1 MFKLA
6 KYLKGYYTISFVGA
20 VCKLLEALF
29 ELIVPLVMAQII
41 DVGIANND
49 IKYILIMGGAMV
61 GLGVLGLTLALTCQY
76 LASKAAMGYGT
87 TLRMTMYKHI
97 NSLSHSEIDNF
108 GAGSL
113 ITRITGDINQT
124 QTAMAMTIRLAT
136 RAPFLIIGATVMA
149 MILDI
154 KLSAVFLIIAPIVGI
169 ILWLIM
175 SRSVPYYKRNQQ
187 KLDKLNTIT
196 SENLSGNRVIRAYA
210 KQEYE
215 IKRFDDC
222 AEELRDN
229 AVKVGKIASLLNPL
243 TMVILNLAIVA
254 IIWFGGVRVD
264 AGSALTQGKV
274 IAFVNYITQIL
285 LALVVFAQLVSIY
298 TKAAASAQRIN
309 EVLATSSSIK
319 DGELKPQDL
328 KINCSDNEKCD
339 NGVLL
344 RFDNVTFGYGGE
356 PVISDINFTVRRGE
370 MLGII
375 GGTGSGK
382 STLIN
387 LIPRFYDVSDGS
399 VEFMGVNVK
408 DYNVDDLRQAIG
420 LVPQKA
426 KLFRGTIAE
435 NIRWGKRNATDEE
448 VRKAAKIAMADD
460 FVMEKSD
467 GYNTL
472 VASNARNLSGGQIQ
486 RITIA
491 RALVRKPKL
500 LILDDSSSALDYAT
514 DYKLKS
520 SLRAISNE
528 TSTIIVSQRISS
540 IKDCDTIILLDNG
553 KAIAMGTHD
562 ELVTNSVEY
571 REICASQAAIDG
583 GAL

>member
-49 IKYILIMGGAMV
+49 IKYILIMGAAMV

-97 NSLSHSEIDNF
+97 NGLSHSEIDNF

-210 KQEYE
+210 KQGYE
-215 IKRFDDC
+215 IKRFDDS

-229 AVKVGKIASLLNPL
+229 AVKVGRIASLLNPL

-309 EVLATSSSIK
+309 EVLATSSSIN
-319 DGELKPQDL
+319 DGDLKPQDSEFD
-328 KINCSDNEKCD
+328 CSNNAKTDNAA
-339 NGVLL
+339 LL

-387 LIPRFYDVSDGS
+387 LIPRFYDVSVGS

-408 DYNVDDLRQAIG
+408 DYKVDDLRQAIG

-448 VRKAAKIAMADD
+448 VRNAAKIAMADD
-460 FVMEKSD
+460 FIMEKSD

-520 SLRAISNE
+520 ALRAISHD

-562 ELVTNSVEY
+562 ELIANSVEY
-571 REICASQAAIDG
+571 RDICASQAAIDG

>member
-6 KYLKGYYTISFVGA
+6 KYLKGYYTISCIGA

-49 IKYILIMGGAMV
+49 IGYILRMGGVMV
-61 GLGVLGLTLALTCQY
+61 ALGVLGLVLALTCQY

-87 TLRMTMYKHI
+87 TLRMAMYKHI
-97 NSLSHSEIDNF
+97 NGLSHAEIDGF

-136 RAPFLIIGATVMA
+136 RAPFLIIGATAMA

-154 KLSAVFLIIAPIVGI
+154 KLSTVFLIIAPIVGV

-187 KLDKLNTIT
+187 KLDKLNTIA

-210 KQEYE
+210 KQDYE
-215 IKRFDDC
+215 IERFDNS
-222 AEELRDN
+222 AEELRAN

-309 EVLATSSSIK
+309 EVLETESEIK
-319 DGELKPQDL
+319 DGEAALIDDGG
-328 KINCSDNEKCD
+328 DNDEM
-339 NGVLL
+339 LT
-344 RFDNVTFGYGGE
+344 FENVTFGYGGE
-356 PVISDINFTVRRGE
+356 PVVSGISFSMHRGE

-387 LIPRFYDVSDGS
+387 LIPRFYDVSDGA
-399 VEFMGVNVK
+399 VKFMGRNVK
-408 DYNVDDLRQAIG
+408 DYKIDELRSNIG

-426 KLFRGTIAE
+426 KLFRGTIGE
-435 NIRWGKRNATDEE
+435 NIRWGKRNASDDE
-448 VRKAAKIAMADD
+448 VREAAKIAMADE
-460 FVMEKSD
+460 FISTKSD
-467 GYNTL
+467 GYDTV
-472 VASNARNLSGGQIQ
+472 VASSARNLSGGQIQ
-486 RITIA
+486 RVTIA

-514 DYKLKS
+514 DYKLKTA
-520 SLRAISNE
+520 LRSISRE

-540 IKDCDTIILLDNG
+540 IKDCDKIILLDRG
-553 KAIAMGTHD
+553 RAVAIGTHR
-562 ELVTNSVEY
+562 ELCAASNEY
-571 REICASQAAIDG
+571 RDICESQAAIDG
-583 GAL
+583 GGV

>member
-6 KYLKGYYTISFVGA
+6 KYLKGYYTISCIGA

-41 DVGIANND
+41 DVGITNND
-49 IKYILIMGGAMV
+49 TGYILRMGGVMV
-61 GLGVLGLTLALTCQY
+61 ALGVLGLALALTCQY

-87 TLRMTMYKHI
+87 MLRMAMYKHI
-97 NSLSHSEIDNF
+97 NGLSHAEIDSF

-187 KLDKLNTIT
+187 KLDRLNTIA

-210 KQEYE
+210 KQDYE
-215 IKRFDDC
+215 IERFDNS
-222 AEELRDN
+222 AEELRVN

-264 AGSALTQGKV
+264 AGSTLTQGKV

-309 EVLATSSSIK
+309 EVLETESEIK
-319 DGELKPQDL
+319 DGQSALDDEGGDNDELL
-328 KINCSDNEKCD
+328 AFE
-339 NGVLL
+339 
-344 RFDNVTFGYGGE
+344 NVTFGYGGE
-356 PVISDINFTVRRGE
+356 PVVSGISFAMRRGE

-387 LIPRFYDVSDGS
+387 LIPRFYDVSEGA
-399 VEFMGVNVK
+399 VKFMGRNVK
-408 DYNVDDLRQAIG
+408 EYKIDDLRANIG

-435 NIRWGKRNATDEE
+435 NIRWGKRSASDDE
-448 VRKAAKIAMADD
+448 VREAAKIAMADE
-460 FVMEKSD
+460 FISEKSD
-467 GYNTL
+467 GYNAV
-472 VASNARNLSGGQIQ
+472 VASSARNLSGGQIQ
-486 RITIA
+486 RVTIA

-514 DYKLKS
+514 DYKLKTA
-520 SLRAISNE
+520 LRGISRE

-540 IKDCDTIILLDNG
+540 IKDCDKIILLDCG
-553 KAIAMGTHD
+553 RAVAIGTHS
-562 ELVTNSVEY
+562 ELCAASSEY
-571 REICASQAAIDG
+571 REICESQAAIDG
-583 GAL
+583 GGV

>member
-328 KINCSDNEKCD
+328 KIDCSDNEKCD

-500 LILDDSSSALDYAT
+500 LILDDSSSALDFAT

>member
-61 GLGVLGLTLALTCQY
+61 GLGALGLTLALTCQY

-328 KINCSDNEKCD
+328 KIDCSDNEKCD

>member
-124 QTAMAMTIRLAT
+124 QTAIAMTIRLAT

-222 AEELRDN
+222 AEELCDN

-328 KINCSDNEKCD
+328 KIDCSDNEKCD

>member
-328 KINCSDNEKCD
+328 KIDCSDNEKCD